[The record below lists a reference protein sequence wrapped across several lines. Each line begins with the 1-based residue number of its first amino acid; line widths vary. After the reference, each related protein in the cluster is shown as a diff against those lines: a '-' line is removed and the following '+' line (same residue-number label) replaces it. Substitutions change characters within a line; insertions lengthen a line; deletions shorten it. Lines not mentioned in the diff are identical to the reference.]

1 MYLRL
6 KVYKLHFPQY
16 FKEMQQNFV
25 SMQPPD
31 KQGLLAKCFENLM
44 TDVEPNLL
52 GKNRDR

>member
-1 MYLRL
+1 
-6 KVYKLHFPQY
+6 
-16 FKEMQQNFV
+16 MQQNFV

-31 KQGLLAKCFENLM
+31 KQQLLAKCFENLM